1 VKLYGESQGIN
12 VRLPLLSI
20 SHLCLPLSESNRK
33 PEGRKPVDAAVL
45 SISEVMGPVKK
56 MSRVDLKRQKNISYS
71 IVLGFVE

>member
-1 VKLYGESQGIN
+1 MEASSSF
-12 VRLPLLSI
+12 LSI

-45 SISEVMGPVKK
+45 SISEIMGPVKK
-56 MSRVDLKRQKNISYS
+56 MSSVDLKRQKNISYS